1 MVWNWGDR
9 LHRLWNDFLFDC
21 EYSDFKSGTENA
33 KKWIDT
39 KKIMTIFEKTGLYV
53 SIFIIVVL
61 LFLIVF
67 SKHGILDYK
76 MLKGKETTILGQIQT
91 IDLTNQKLENEIK
104 SLKTDMNY
112 IKHVAKHEHDMAEE
126 DELIFKDKSGTKRKT
141 P

>member
-1 MVWNWGDR
+1 
-9 LHRLWNDFLFDC
+9 
-21 EYSDFKSGTENA
+21 
-33 KKWIDT
+33 
-39 KKIMTIFEKTGLYV
+39 MTIIEKTGLYI

-67 SKHGILDYK
+67 STHGVLDYK
-76 MLKGKETTILGQIQT
+76 LLKGKEKIVLDQIHTIELA
-91 IDLTNQKLENEIK
+91 NQKFESEIK

-126 DELIFKDKSGTKRKT
+126 DELIFKDKSGNKRKT

>member
-1 MVWNWGDR
+1 MTMV
-9 LHRLWNDFLFDC
+9 
-21 EYSDFKSGTENA
+21 
-33 KKWIDT
+33 
-39 KKIMTIFEKTGLYV
+39 EKTGLYV

-67 SKHGILDYK
+67 SKNGILDYK
-76 MLKGKETTILGQIQT
+76 ILKGKETVILNQVRT
-91 IDLTNQKLENEIK
+91 VDLENQKLEDEVK

-126 DELIFKDKSGTKRKT
+126 DELIFKDKSGNKGNT